1 MPALAAR
8 VAAPSPRLRRG
19 RAPGVA
25 PARRAPPPR
34 RPLRAT
40 AALSADPSAFR
51 FEGTRRLYGD
61 DGLAALADAHVVVLG
76 MGGVG
81 SWTAEALARV
91 GVGALT
97 LVDLDHVC
105 VTNVNRQVLALDSS
119 VGAPKADVMAARVA
133 DINPEC
139 VVRVVNDFITRDNV
153 ESILGLR
160 GGDPVARAAD
170 YVVDAVDSERDKAA
184 VVACCV
190 RHGLPVLV
198 TGGAGGIDAL
208 TDIVVEDLSRAA
220 FNRLLQRVRRVLRR
234 DYSFPAGGDPRFVG
248 KKAEGGGK
256 KKTKGG
262 KFGVPA
268 VYARENA
275 NRFVEAGTKGRG
287 GIGCDG
293 VGGSAVF
300 VTGALG
306 FRAASHVAV
315 ALVETARE
323 RERERATLESRGN
336 RGDEERERGTG
347 GRGTGGLDGA
357 RMPGRAATTG
367 WRSRVW
373 PPERSKGMRAKTPSG
388 GDSGTSD
395 APASSTAADDGGGG
409 GGGGGGGSS
418 GGGGDGR
425 DGGDGEGE
433 RGEAREASSEG
444 LSAAAAFG
452 AFALRDDERGIRDS
466 SDSPASS
473 NAASG
478 GGAAAEIS
486 AGASAAR
493 VSSVSSPS
501 NGPLS
506 PPPALPASAIFDA
519 HCHWHLDASAAS
531 ATAALSRRLAG
542 AAFTSTEPPDW
553 PAAELAA
560 ADSERARG
568 GPNASRPPGFG
579 LALGLHPWWAHLHP
593 LPEEEEDDD
602 KNVRL
607 ASSAAWLPRLRARL
621 EALPGAIV
629 GEIGLDRASVPLDP
643 STGRPLAAETLS
655 PEAYY
660 ANQRRCFA
668 AQLSLAA
675 DLRRPCAVHCVRAY
689 GDVGEAFRLAE
700 SFPPRVLMHSYGGS
714 GAFAEGLVRMKADG
728 GRRGRSVYFGFS
740 AVVNLRGGGKGGG
753 GVGGGGSRKDPKA
766 AEAIRRVP
774 ADRLL
779 VESDLVS
786 PAEAEAGLREM
797 LAFVAETRG
806 WTLEDAARITR
817 ENAERFYGPVDESD
831 AEQV

>member
-1 MPALAAR
+1 
-8 VAAPSPRLRRG
+8 
-19 RAPGVA
+19 
-25 PARRAPPPR
+25 
-34 RPLRAT
+34 
-40 AALSADPSAFR
+40 
-51 FEGTRRLYGD
+51 
-61 DGLAALADAHVVVLG
+61 

-198 TGGAGGIDAL
+198 TGAGGIDAL

-234 DYSFPAGGDPRFVG
+234 DYSFPTGGDPRFVG

-315 ALVETARE
+315 ALVENARE
-323 RERERATLESRGN
+323 RERERATRESRGN

-357 RMPGRAATTG
+357 RTPGRAATTG

-373 PPERSKGMRAKTPSG
+373 PPEGSKGMRAKTPSG

-409 GGGGGGGSS
+409 GGGGGRVF
-418 GGGGDGR
+418 GGGERRARRGDG
-425 DGGDGEGE
+425 GE
-433 RGEAREASSEG
+433 RARRGRLG
-444 LSAAAAFG
+444 LGRRRVRRRA
-452 AFALRDDERGIRDS
+452 RDDERGIRDS
-466 SDSPASS
+466 SDSGLLS
-473 NAASG
+473 ASG
-478 GGAAAEIS
+478 GGH
-486 AGASAAR
+486 GGNLRRRFAAR

-506 PPPALPASAIFDA
+506 PPALPASAIFDA
-519 HCHWHLDASAAS
+519 H
-531 ATAALSRRLAG
+531 
-542 AAFTSTEPPDW
+542 
-553 PAAELAA
+553 
-560 ADSERARG
+560 
-568 GPNASRPPGFG
+568 
-579 LALGLHPWWAHLHP
+579 
-593 LPEEEEDDD
+593 
-602 KNVRL
+602 
-607 ASSAAWLPRLRARL
+607 
-621 EALPGAIV
+621 
-629 GEIGLDRASVPLDP
+629 
-643 STGRPLAAETLS
+643 
-655 PEAYY
+655 
-660 ANQRRCFA
+660 
-668 AQLSLAA
+668 
-675 DLRRPCAVHCVRAY
+675 
-689 GDVGEAFRLAE
+689 
-700 SFPPRVLMHSYGGS
+700 
-714 GAFAEGLVRMKADG
+714 
-728 GRRGRSVYFGFS
+728 
-740 AVVNLRGGGKGGG
+740 
-753 GVGGGGSRKDPKA
+753 
-766 AEAIRRVP
+766 
-774 ADRLL
+774 
-779 VESDLVS
+779 
-786 PAEAEAGLREM
+786 
-797 LAFVAETRG
+797 
-806 WTLEDAARITR
+806 
-817 ENAERFYGPVDESD
+817 
-831 AEQV
+831 

>member
-25 PARRAPPPR
+25 PARRAPPPPR

-315 ALVETARE
+315 ALVENARE
-323 RERERATLESRGN
+323 RERERATRESRGN

-347 GRGTGGLDGA
+347 GRGTGGLEGA
-357 RMPGRAATTG
+357 RTPGRAATTG

-373 PPERSKGMRAKTPSG
+373 PPEGSKGMRAKTPSG

-395 APASSTAADDGGGG
+395 APRRRQRRTTAAAAAAAAAAGLPGAAATGATGGTA
-409 GGGGGGGSS
+409 
-418 GGGGDGR
+418 R
-425 DGGDGEGE
+425 E

-466 SDSPASS
+466 SDSRPPQTPRREVAP
-473 NAASG
+473 G
-478 GGAAAEIS
+478 EIS

-493 VSSVSSPS
+493 VSSVSPFERTSFAPRPSPRRRS
-501 NGPLS
+501 STRTATGTSTRPPR
-506 PPPALPASAIFDA
+506 PPP
-519 HCHWHLDASAAS
+519 
-531 ATAALSRRLAG
+531 ALSRRLAG

-753 GVGGGGSRKDPKA
+753 SRKDPKA

>member
-1 MPALAAR
+1 MP
-8 VAAPSPRLRRG
+8 
-19 RAPGVA
+19 
-25 PARRAPPPR
+25 
-34 RPLRAT
+34 RAT
-40 AALSADPSAFR
+40 AAADDASCSLSADASSFR

-61 DGLAALADAHVVVLG
+61 ARFDALTNAHVVVLG
-76 MGGVG
+76 LGGVG
-81 SWTAEALARV
+81 SWAAEALARS

-97 LVDLDHVC
+97 LVDLDFVC
-105 VTNVNRQVLALDSS
+105 VTNVNRQVLAADSS
-119 VGAPKADVMAARVA
+119 VGDAKAEVMRARVL
-133 DINPEC
+133 DINPAC
-139 VVRVVNDFITRDNV
+139 DVRVVTDFVTEHNV
-153 ESILGLR
+153 EAVLGIAGAGSGR
-160 GGDPVARAAD
+160 PVD
-170 YVVDAVDSERDKAA
+170 HVLDAVDGENDKAA

-190 RHGLPVLV
+190 HHRIPVLV
-198 TGGAGGIDAL
+198 TGGAGGID
-208 TDIVVEDLSRAA
+208 TMHDIVVEDLANA
-220 FNRLLQRVRRVLRR
+220 TFNRLLQRVRRLLRR
-234 DYSFPAGGDPRFVG
+234 EYAFPKGG
-248 KKAEGGGK
+248 EGAFPGK
-256 KKTKGG
+256 KKNKKDG
-262 KFGVPA
+262 KFGVSA

-275 NRFVEAGTKGRG
+275 NHFRALPGTKGRG

-306 FRAASHVAV
+306 FKAASHI
-315 ALVETARE
+315 ALRLMEAAEDGVEKGDEKAETA
-323 RERERATLESRGN
+323 
-336 RGDEERERGTG
+336 
-347 GRGTGGLDGA
+347 GR
-357 RMPGRAATTG
+357 PAAAG

-373 PPERSKGMRAKTPSG
+373 PRGKPGG
-388 GDSGTSD
+388 GDGGGGD
-395 APASSTAADDGGGG
+395 GGGDGGGG
-409 GGGGGGGSS
+409 GGGGGGDGCGGGG
-418 GGGGDGR
+418 GGGGDGESR
-425 DGGDGEGE
+425 RDGDGGDGDVADVAAGASLATGAAFAANASSLEGE
-433 RGEAREASSEG
+433 RTESYTMTEDRPVEPPTERAATAATLKTSSRT
-444 LSAAAAFG
+444 AAK
-452 AFALRDDERGIRDS
+452 DV
-466 SDSPASS
+466 PAKD
-473 NAASG
+473 
-478 GGAAAEIS
+478 
-486 AGASAAR
+486 
-493 VSSVSSPS
+493 
-501 NGPLS
+501 
-506 PPPALPASAIFDA
+506 IFDA

-714 GAFAEGLVRMKADG
+714 GAFAEGRVRMKADG
-728 GRRGRSVYFGFS
+728 GRRGRSVYVGFS
-740 AVVNLRGGGKGGG
+740 AVVNLRGGGK
-753 GVGGGGSRKDPKA
+753 GGGSRKDPKA